1 MAWKNAVR
9 LRFVDKK
16 FRWVY
21 VGRKRDETKCALQ
34 IFRQMEAGT
43 EVDTKLP
50 EEELQPPI
58 ALKIYLCTI
67 LMVSKWQLW
76 ITN

>member
-1 MAWKNAVR
+1 M
-9 LRFVDKK
+9 K
-16 FRWVY
+16 FS
-21 VGRKRDETKCALQ
+21 DTKCALQ

-67 LMVSKWQLW
+67 LMVSKWQL
-76 ITN
+76 